1 MSPTIICG
9 IDDSTHARAAA
20 RLTFALAERLSLR
33 PVLVHAVSGAVPPLM
48 PVMPHR
54 VPLERGELV
63 LAAREAGERL
73 LEEILAEAG
82 GSDACGRIEAGR
94 PAERVVAAAEDEDA
108 ALVVVGTHGDGVGR
122 ATLLG
127 SVSLSTVRD
136 ARCPVVVV
144 PPRAAVAEDTPLAGE
159 GVLCG
164 IGSADD
170 KRCALLAARLAGDLG
185 LPLTLAHVLPA
196 EYGGTGAPLPPG
208 TSSGRERRE
217 AEGRAVLRAVTEA
230 VPGGHDLRM
239 CTGEPAEEL
248 DALAVRE
255 RAAMVV
261 VGTRGYG
268 PLRSALLGSVSR
280 ELACHGSRPLM
291 VCPARARR
299 KD

>member
-1 MSPTIICG
+1 MSSTIVCG

-33 PVLVHAVSGAVPPLM
+33 PVLVHAVRGTVPPLM

-73 LEEILAEAG
+73 LAEVSAEAT
-82 GSDACGRIEAGR
+82 GSDVRVRVEAGR
-94 PAERVVAAAEDEDA
+94 PAERLVAAAEEEDA

-127 SVSLSTVRD
+127 SVSLATVRG
-136 ARCPVVVV
+136 APCPVVVV
-144 PPRAAVAEDTPLAGE
+144 PPGMAVAEGAPLAGE
-159 GVLCG
+159 RVLCG
-164 IGSADD
+164 VESADD
-170 KRCALLAARLAGDLG
+170 AGCALLAARLADDLD
-185 LPLTLAHVLPA
+185 LPLTLAHILRAEHVGAAAPPA
-196 EYGGTGAPLPPG
+196 
-208 TSSGRERRE
+208 TSSPREG
-217 AEGRAVLRAVTEA
+217 EGRAVLRAVTEI
-230 VPGGHDLRM
+230 VPGAPDRRL
-239 CTGEPAEEL
+239 CTGDPAEEL
-248 DALAVRE
+248 DALAARE

-280 ELACHGSRPLM
+280 RLACHGSRPLM
-291 VCPARARR
+291 VCRARARGE
-299 KD
+299 D